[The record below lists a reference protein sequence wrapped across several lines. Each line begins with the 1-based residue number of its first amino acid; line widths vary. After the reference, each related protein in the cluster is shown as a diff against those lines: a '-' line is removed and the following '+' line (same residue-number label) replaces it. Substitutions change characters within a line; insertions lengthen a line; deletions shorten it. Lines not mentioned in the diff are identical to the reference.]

1 MAQYVEIRMRNMGV
15 RNTVAVVRESVR
27 KVAACATH
35 GRGGRDVQLGQVAR
49 QSGRII
55 PLG

>member
-1 MAQYVEIRMRNMGV
+1 MRNMGV

-35 GRGGRDVQLGQVAR
+35 GTGGRDVQLGQVAC
-49 QSGRII
+49 QSGHII